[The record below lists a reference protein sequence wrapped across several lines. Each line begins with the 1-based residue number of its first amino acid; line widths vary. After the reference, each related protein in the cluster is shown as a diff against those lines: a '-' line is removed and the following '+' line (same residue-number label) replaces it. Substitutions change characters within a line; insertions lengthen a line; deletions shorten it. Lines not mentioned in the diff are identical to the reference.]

1 MADRRWTRDQ
11 DPVVLNTDEIGEGGD
26 EVRAIAAL
34 AREGVR
40 VETLQDKREI
50 AVVPSDFKAVPLS
63 GREDL
68 PEPYSRIKARR
79 TFHEAESWGRY
90 VSRYRNEASLMLA
103 DIDKG
108 KIAGVID
115 YHAADKPACG
125 DHVAVL
131 DLQPSEEWEAWNG
144 LEGELVEQGEFMM
157 FLEQHAQDIIKPD
170 QATMIE
176 LVRDFSAASSVN
188 FTSAKRL
195 DNGDR
200 KFVYEDETKV
210 KGEIQ
215 VPERIMLDI
224 PLYRGE
230 TSVRLEAHFRYRLR
244 ANGLFLGL
252 SWHRAFEVR
261 DAAFKQAVTSAA
273 EASGLQPFYGVV
285 DV

>member
-1 MADRRWTRDQ
+1 MADKHWAREAAALDTG
-11 DPVVLNTDEIGEGGD
+11 NIGEGGD
-26 EVRAIAAL
+26 EVRAIAEL

-40 VETLQDKREI
+40 METLEDGREVAI
-50 AVVPSDFKAVPLS
+50 VPKDFKTMVLG

-68 PEPYSRIKARR
+68 PKPFTRIKARR
-79 TFHEAESWGRY
+79 TFHEAESFGRY
-90 VSRYRNEASLMLA
+90 VLRYKTSDSLMLA

-115 YHAADKPACG
+115 YHGADSPQCG

-131 DLQPSEEWEAWNG
+131 DLQPSEEWAAWDE
-144 LEGELVEQGEFMM
+144 LEGELIEQGDFMM

-170 QATMIE
+170 QASMIE
-176 LVRDFSAASSVN
+176 LVRGFSVSSSVN

-200 KFVYEDETKV
+200 KFVYQDETNV
-210 KGEIQ
+210 KGEIV
-215 VPERIMLDI
+215 VPDKIVLEI

-230 TSVRLEAHFRYRLR
+230 EAVHLHAYFRYRIR
-244 ANGLFLGL
+244 PSGLFLGIA
-252 SWHRAFEVR
+252 WHRAYEVR